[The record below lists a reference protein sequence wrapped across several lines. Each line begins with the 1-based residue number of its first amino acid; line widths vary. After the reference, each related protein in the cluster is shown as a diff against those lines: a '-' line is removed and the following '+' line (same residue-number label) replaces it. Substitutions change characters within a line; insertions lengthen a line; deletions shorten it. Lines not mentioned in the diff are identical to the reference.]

1 MNRLLDSAWKLP
13 LALVVGLLAGGFMGW
28 LAGGHVATGVALVAI
43 AEIVLLLTHL
53 RHIAKTMINSST
65 PNHNDDPDQ
74 PRHDRFMMRSRRLA
88 ANLHDLRRAAGNLP
102 DAIVLL
108 DQDQHVRWFNHAAE
122 SLLGLRRP
130 QDRGV
135 VLRDKLHNSELA
147 GWLEEPSPEPLNDV
161 SAPGQPS
168 RHINVTMLPFGQ
180 RQRLLL
186 ARDIS
191 HMSRLEQIRR
201 DFVANVSHELR
212 TPLTVIHGYLELLD
226 PEDVPHLAPV
236 LGEMRA
242 QSKRMG
248 QIVEDLLTLSRLETQ
263 DHVNEERVQMAPLL
277 ATLRKEAE
285 ALSQGRHTITVEST
299 AELDLLG
306 SPKDLHSALS
316 NLVSNAVR
324 YTPTGGRITVRW
336 ERTAEG
342 ANYSVTDTGYGIPAD
357 HLSRLTERFYR
368 VSSSRSRDSGGTG
381 LGLSIVKHVLGLHQA
396 RLDIRSTPGQGSTF
410 TCCFGPER
418 LLTPEVHDISKPID
432 VH

>member
-1 MNRLLDSAWKLP
+1 MTPAWSVWKFSLASSAG
-13 LALVVGLLAGGFMGW
+13 LVVGALAGW
-28 LAGGHVATGVALVAI
+28 LAGGHVASGVAIVAV

-53 RHIAKTMINSST
+53 RHIAKPMMSLPTAS
-65 PNHNDDPDQ
+65 PNKNPDQ
-74 PRHDRFMMRSRRLA
+74 SRHDRFMMRSRRLA

-135 VLRDKLHNSELA
+135 VLKDKLHNSELA
-147 GWLEEPSPEPLNDV
+147 GWLQEASPEPLNDV

-168 RHINVTMLPFGQ
+168 RHINVTLLPFGQ

-226 PEDVPHLAPV
+226 PEDVPQLAPV
-236 LGEMRA
+236 LGEMRT

-263 DHVNEERVQMAPLL
+263 DHVSEERVPMAPLL

-285 ALSQGRHTITVEST
+285 ALSQGRHSITLESI

-342 ANYSVTDTGYGIPAD
+342 ANYSVTDTGYGIPTD
-357 HLSRLTERFYR
+357 HLARLTERFYR

-410 TCCFGPER
+410 TCCFGRER
-418 LLTPEVHDISKPID
+418 LLAPEVHDKPLEGN
-432 VH
+432 

>member
-1 MNRLLDSAWKLP
+1 MNRLLDSAWKFP
-13 LALVVGLLAGGFMGW
+13 LALVVGLLAGGVMGW
-28 LAGGHVATGVALVAI
+28 FAGGHVATGVALVAV

-53 RHIAKTMINSST
+53 RHIAKTMMNSPT
-65 PNHNDDPDQ
+65 PDKHNDPDQ

-263 DHVNEERVQMAPLL
+263 DHVSEERVQMAPLL

-418 LLTPEVHDISKPID
+418 LLTPEVHDVNKPID